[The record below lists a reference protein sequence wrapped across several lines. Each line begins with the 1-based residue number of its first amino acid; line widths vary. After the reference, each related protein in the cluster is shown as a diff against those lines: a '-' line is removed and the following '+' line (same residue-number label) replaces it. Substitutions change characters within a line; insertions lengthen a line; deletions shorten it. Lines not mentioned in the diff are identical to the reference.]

1 MATAD
6 TILAI
11 DQGTSSTKC
20 LLVDTA
26 GSPVATGSAP
36 LGETCPKPGWV
47 EQDPE
52 ALWQSVVRAVEGTL
66 AGIDPARIA
75 AVGLSTQRESIL
87 LWDRRTGAAI
97 SPLLSWQDQRT
108 SDLAG
113 RLGTSAFRERVRQI
127 SGLPLDPMF
136 SALKARW
143 LLDTYDPGRSRSRA
157 GDLAIGTVDSW
168 LVQKFGGGHA
178 IEIGNASRT
187 QLLDTARGVWSE
199 ELCEGFGIPPEVL
212 PRVTAST
219 GPFPAIR
226 GLPPLKDGTPVMAIL
241 GDSHAALYG
250 HGVREPGS
258 VKATYGTGSSVMGL
272 IGRPDGGMDA
282 GTCLTIAWQIA
293 GAAPALAAEGNIR
306 SAGAT
311 LRWLAEIFAL
321 PMERLI
327 AEAVGAPPT
336 DICLVPAFNGLG
348 APYWDDGATALLTGF
363 KLGTSRAAILRAG
376 LESIPHQV
384 ADVVR
389 SVERTIGSPI
399 TELHA
404 DGGPSSNDALMQLQA
419 DLAGLT
425 VMRPQVSASSAYG
438 AARLAGLAAG
448 LWSAA
453 DDAAQQEVE
462 GRFAPRLDD
471 ADRDRRRETWRRA
484 VARAVTPGLAGQIAG
499 DPAASDP
506 REAPGAPRQRA

>member
-1 MATAD
+1 MARAD
-6 TILAI
+6 AILAI

-20 LLVDTA
+20 LLVDAA
-26 GSPVATGSAP
+26 GAVVASGSAP
-36 LGETCPKPGWV
+36 LGESCPKPGWV

-52 ALWQSVVRAVEGTL
+52 ALWQSVAAAVAATL
-66 AGIDPARIA
+66 TGIDAGRVV

-87 LWDRRTGAAI
+87 LWDRRTGEAI

-113 RLGTSAFRERVRQI
+113 RLGTPAFRERVRRI

-143 LLDTYDPGRSRSRA
+143 LLDAYDPGRDRSRA
-157 GDLAIGTVDSW
+157 GELAIGTVDSW

-199 ELCEGFGIPPEVL
+199 ELCEGFSIPAEVL
-212 PRVTAST
+212 PRVTPST
-219 GPFPAIR
+219 GPFPAVR
-226 GLPPLKDGTPVMAIL
+226 GLPPLKEGTPVTAIL

-250 HGVREPGS
+250 HGVRMPGS

-272 IGRPDGGMDA
+272 IGEPTGGMDA
-282 GTCLTIAWQIA
+282 GTCLTIAWQVA
-293 GAAPALAAEGNIR
+293 GASPAFAAEGNIR

-311 LRWLAEIFAL
+311 LRWLADVFAM
-321 PMERLI
+321 PMDRLI
-327 AEAVGAPPT
+327 AEAVGSAPT
-336 DICLVPAFNGLG
+336 DVCLVPAFNGLG
-348 APYWDDGATALLTGF
+348 APYWDDGATALLSGF
-363 KLGTSRAAILRAG
+363 KLGTARATILRAG

-384 ADVVR
+384 ADVVL
-389 SVERTIGSPI
+389 SVERTTGSTI

-404 DGGPSSNDALMQLQA
+404 DGGPSANDALMQLQA

-425 VMRPQVSASSAYG
+425 VMRPSVSASSAYG

-448 LWSAA
+448 VWNA
-453 DDAAQQEVE
+453 DEDAARQEVAM
-462 GRFAPRLDD
+462 RFAPQVAE
-471 ADRDRRRETWRRA
+471 ADRTARRA
-484 VARAVTPGLAGQIAG
+484 TWHRAVERALTAGRGGAG
-499 DPAASDP
+499 A
-506 REAPGAPRQRA
+506 